1 MREIDISKLL
11 EMLEIDK
18 QTILRPS
25 TSSNPEKHEPKQQP

>member
-18 QTILRPS
+18 QTILRPLI
-25 TSSNPEKHEPKQQP
+25 SSDPEKREPKQQP